1 MSYVF
6 KYFMI
11 KLTVYNDP
19 YNCRISF
26 IWLGLDLDSTVIKIG
41 PL

>member
-26 IWLGLDLDSTVIKIG
+26 IWPDLGSTVIKIG